1 MRTYLLPQL
10 PSVEEQFLGDLSALV
25 NLDSLISMPPPIAG
39 SGAQTASNPFAP
51 SYPVPQ
57 PTTSNPFQQSKPR
70 QPTLAELKG
79 SSAQPGRGGEEVD
92 GEGRKGGVGINAINC
107 VNLSIFMA
115 M

>member
-10 PSVEEQFLGDLSALV
+10 PSVEAQFLGDLSALV
-25 NLDSLISMPPPIAG
+25 NLDSLISMPPPITG

-79 SSAQPGRGGEEVD
+79 SSAQPGREGRGRGREGGERRWT
-92 GEGRKGGVGINAINC
+92 GKGGRGGH
-107 VNLSIFMA
+107 
-115 M
+115 

>member
-1 MRTYLLPQL
+1 MMNMTCTHMRTYLLPQL

-25 NLDSLISMPPPIAG
+25 NLDSLISMPPPITG
-39 SGAQTASNPFAP
+39 SGAQTAPNPFAP

-79 SSAQPGRGGEEVD
+79 SSVQPGR
-92 GEGRKGGVGINAINC
+92 EGRGGGRGREGGRGGH
-107 VNLSIFMA
+107 
-115 M
+115 